1 MILVDT
7 SVWVDHLRDSNPE
20 LVERLSARDILVHP
34 FVVGELACGTLPNRS
49 VLQRLSELPQIVQA
63 IHDEVLSIVE
73 SHSLMGRG
81 IGYIDAHLI
90 ASVIRGG
97 SASLWT
103 GDRRLAQ
110 IAEELEVVFSE
121 RIN

>member
-1 MILVDT
+1 MDT
-7 SVWVDHLRDSNPE
+7 SVWVDHLRKSNPE
-20 LVERLSARDILVHP
+20 LVEHLSARDILVHP

-49 VLQRLSELPQIVQA
+49 VLQRLSALPQIAQA
-63 IHDEVLSIVE
+63 THDEVLSIVE

-81 IGYIDAHLI
+81 MGYIDAHLI
-90 ASVIRGG
+90 ASVMRDG

-103 GDRRLAQ
+103 TDRRLAQ

-121 RIN
+121 RFD